1 MKPMRQELMHGV
13 YLTYLQDRK
22 FKTGYISAQF
32 MMPVTV
38 ETVGMNALLAAVLR
52 RGTARYPDM
61 VSLSAALDQLY
72 GARIDYSLQ
81 RKGECQCIGFTA
93 GFIDD
98 AYALGGEKIL
108 EPVAELVGQLIC
120 EPATKNGRFIAAY
133 VESERT
139 NLIDAIRSQI
149 NDKREYA
156 YYRLLAEMCRGEAYG
171 IAPLGEEKFVS
182 KITVPK
188 LYSYYQNLLA
198 DTPLELF
205 YCGSA
210 PLERVKRAFLD
221 AFSALPRRNIGTVD
235 AAPLHAPRGEMQYVE
250 ESMDVTQGK
259 LSMGFG
265 CTSEDMPAMVMAN
278 LLFGGSSNSKL
289 FLNVREKLSLCYYA
303 SSAYHRS
310 KGIITVS
317 SGIETENY
325 QKAFDEIMAQLKAVQ
340 QGELEDWEL
349 EGARSVALNGFRTI
363 SDSQGRIVNFY
374 LGQLATGSPEN
385 QEDLIRAMEQ
395 VTLDRVLAAANTITP
410 DTVYFLKGREAVQ

>member
-1 MKPMRQELMHGV
+1 MKPVREQLMHGV

-32 MMPVTV
+32 MMPATV
-38 ETVGMNALLAAVLR
+38 ENVGMNALLAAVLR

-81 RKGECQCIGFTA
+81 RRGECQCIGFTA

-98 AYALGGEKIL
+98 SYALGGEKIL

-120 EPATKNGRFIAAY
+120 EPATKNGRFIPAY
-133 VESERT
+133 VESECI
-139 NLIDAIRSQI
+139 NLVDAIRSQI

-156 YYRLLAEMCRGEAYG
+156 YNRLLAEMCRGEAYG
-171 IAPLGEEKFVS
+171 VAPMGEEKFVS

-188 LYSYYQNLLA
+188 LYAYYQNLLA

-210 PLERVKRAFLD
+210 PLERVKHAFLD
-221 AFSALPRRNIGTVD
+221 AFSALPRRNVGTVEST
-235 AAPLHAPRGEMQYVE
+235 PLHCGRKEMQYVE
-250 ESMDVTQGK
+250 ETMDVTQAK
-259 LSMGFG
+259 LCMGFS
-265 CTSEDMPAMVMAN
+265 CKNDDVPAMVLAN

-317 SGIETENY
+317 SGIETGNY
-325 QKAFDEIMAQLKAVQ
+325 QKAYDEIMAQLKAVQ

-374 LGQLATGSPEN
+374 LGQIATGCSES
-385 QEDLIRAMEQ
+385 QEEMIGAMKD
-395 VTLDRVLAAANTITP
+395 VTLERILAAANTITP
-410 DTVYFLKGREAVQ
+410 DTVYFLKGREATQ

>member
-1 MKPMRQELMHGV
+1 MKPVREQLMHGV

-32 MMPVTV
+32 MMPITV

-81 RKGECQCIGFTA
+81 RKGECQCVGFTA

-98 AYALGGEKIL
+98 SYALGGEKIL

-120 EPATKNGRFIAAY
+120 EPATKNGRFLASY

-171 IAPLGEEKFVS
+171 AAPLGEEKLVS

-188 LYSYYQNLLA
+188 LYAYYQNLLA

-221 AFSALPRRNIGTVD
+221 AFSALPRRNITDVET
-235 AAPLHAPRGEMQYVE
+235 AVRHPKREEMQYVE
-250 ESMDVTQGK
+250 ETMDVTQGK
-259 LSMGFG
+259 LCMGFSCG
-265 CTSEDMPAMVMAN
+265 SDDMPAMVMAN

-303 SSAYHRS
+303 SSVYHRC
-310 KGIITVS
+310 KGMVTVS
-317 SGIETENY
+317 SGIETADY
-325 QKAFDEIMAQLKAVQ
+325 QRAYDEIMVQLKAVQ
-340 QGELEDWEL
+340 QGELEDWEV

-374 LGQLATGSPEN
+374 LGQIATHCPEN
-385 QEDLIRAMEQ
+385 QEEMIRAMEG
-395 VTLDRVLAAANTITP
+395 VTLDRILAAANTIAL
-410 DTVYFLKGREAVQ
+410 DTVYFLKGREATQ